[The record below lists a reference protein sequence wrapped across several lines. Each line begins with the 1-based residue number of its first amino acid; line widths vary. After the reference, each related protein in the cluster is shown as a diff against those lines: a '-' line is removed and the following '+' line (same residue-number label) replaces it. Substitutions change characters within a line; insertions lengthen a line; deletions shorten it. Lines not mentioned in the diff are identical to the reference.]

1 MRDLL
6 GEEQQREGGLE
17 RAREESAAP
26 RGENTAAPEE
36 TMSLPILV
44 RGLAVVYFVR
54 KSLLGCRSCCR
65 VEVSPHW
72 SQQEVTR
79 EIIHQ

>member
-17 RAREESAAP
+17 HAREESAAP

-36 TMSLPILV
+36 TMSLPILEAW
-44 RGLAVVYFVR
+44 LWYT
-54 KSLLGCRSCCR
+54 L
-65 VEVSPHW
+65 
-72 SQQEVTR
+72 
-79 EIIHQ
+79 